1 MKGSKLLFH
10 FRHLSSTQHVLHV
23 NSFQQRCLIHT
34 CLPLMNQE
42 KSTQKKESNRSG
54 QFDEQPHMRTEAKA
68 EAEERGMYIS
78 TFSVY

>member
-1 MKGSKLLFH
+1 
-10 FRHLSSTQHVLHV
+10 
-23 NSFQQRCLIHT
+23 
-34 CLPLMNQE
+34 MNQE